1 MFALAQTLNGII
13 FDNKLRYTVIRQV
26 QLTLKGPL
34 RFTLWWCI
42 LQYLESWSRR
52 VRNDKSTITG
62 WDWNWDGVL
71 LRTTRVTC
79 WKRDIKSNPWS
90 LTPWPNVLA
99 KFNASFRLALNLRS
113 LWPPTCVGLR
123 RLAQIPTQMHA
134 SLPPFDHPTQVDTR
148 WSQVNCM
155 SVKFTALCD
164 LRELARRLAT
174 HRKSVHKVWFCKLA
188 STWFRLASGF
198 LADDWNVSGQ
208 RKASWAKT
216 FRF

>member
-26 QLTLKGPL
+26 QLTLKGPP

-52 VRNDKSTITG
+52 VGNDKSTITG

-71 LRTTRVTC
+71 LRTTGVTC

-90 LTPWPNVLA
+90 LTPWPNGLA
-99 KFNASFRLALNLRS
+99 KLNASFRLALNLRS

-123 RLAQIPTQMHA
+123 RLSTTTSSNSHANARKFAAVWPPNASRHTLIPSQLYVREVYGLMRLAWTCETTCDPSQVR
-134 SLPPFDHPTQVDTR
+134 TQVLVLQTC
-148 WSQVNCM
+148 V
-155 SVKFTALCD
+155 D
-164 LRELARRLAT
+164 LSRLARAL
-174 HRKSVHKVWFCKLA
+174 
-188 STWFRLASGF
+188 
-198 LADDWNVSGQ
+198 
-208 RKASWAKT
+208 
-216 FRF
+216 